1 MYLTKKNIL
10 SEFLYINIVLIPT
23 LLITGPF
30 LSDAV
35 ISING
40 LLFLYISFK
49 EKNFYFFRIKLV
61 QVLIICWF
69 LFILSSLLSEYKLN
83 SLKSRFPELDT
94 LSMGMSSD
102 YLAAIQEGATI
113 LRIGTGIF
121 GARK

>member
-1 MYLTKKNIL
+1 MYFTKKNIL

-83 SLKSRFPELDT
+83 SLKSSFFYFRFILFVGSMYLVKERLLELN
-94 LSMGMSSD
+94 
-102 YLAAIQEGATI
+102 YL
-113 LRIGTGIF
+113 
-121 GARK
+121 